1 MIETIYNYIRPAA
14 YTLVPKEMRSAE
26 ATLTLLAIGQHESG
40 FSKRFQFGGGPARS
54 YWQFELTGLRGVMR
68 HQATRAIAK
77 DVCGALGYRFEDY
90 PLFDALPHNDVL
102 ACAFARLL
110 LWTLPDPL
118 PAIGDGAEAYRQ
130 YIEAWRPGKPR
141 PKDWPDDYA
150 KALSVMNI

>member
-1 MIETIYNYIRPAA
+1 MIKYFDDYIVPAC
-14 YTLVPKEMRSAE
+14 YEFLPEEMISTGAS
-26 ATLTLLAIGQHESG
+26 LMLLAIGQHESG

-77 DVCGALGYRFEDY
+77 DVCRRLGYRFEDY

-118 PAIGDGAEAYRQ
+118 PAIGDQEESYRQ
-130 YIEAWRPGKPR
+130 YREAWRPGKPR
-141 PKDWPDDYA
+141 PEDWPADYA